1 LEDDDDEKS
10 SRTVTVSAHRPHS
23 RRRSTVSYAARDF
36 TADCPGRNS
45 GFSATTTTV
54 NKQHIRHSS
63 AFFSIASLAR
73 SSQGDDEDKDKQD
86 DEKKYQYEE
95 VQELDLEK
103 AKEERRTRA
112 SLFIPYRNHL
122 FHKNKPAVLKMKSK
136 ALLQDEVFLLLVFI
150 YSETKR
156 QDRTVSSPFFNFSVI
171 DLDLSCGI
179 E

>member
-1 LEDDDDEKS
+1 M
-10 SRTVTVSAHRPHS
+10 
-23 RRRSTVSYAARDF
+23 
-36 TADCPGRNS
+36 
-45 GFSATTTTV
+45 
-54 NKQHIRHSS
+54 RHSS
-63 AFFSIASLAR
+63 AFFSIASIAR
-73 SSQGDDEDKDKQD
+73 FSQGDDEDKDKQD

-156 QDRTVSSPFFNFSVI
+156 QDRTVSM
-171 DLDLSCGI
+171 
-179 E
+179 